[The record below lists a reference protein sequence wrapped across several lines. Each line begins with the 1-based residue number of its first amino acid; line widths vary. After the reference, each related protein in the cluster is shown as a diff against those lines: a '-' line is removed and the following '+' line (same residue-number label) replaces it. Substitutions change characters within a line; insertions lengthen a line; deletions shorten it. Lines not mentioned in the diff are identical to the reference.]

1 MAMEERCAVVRLKI
15 GRLGAAARVGASLS
29 MVALEAALWSPTA
42 AAADV
47 RPAPPAVHH
56 PIHKAPPSHRVA
68 PANPAPQGYIPCDI
82 TRAYHLDLMHA
93 AGFTGANQKI
103 AIIAAFDNPS
113 VQADLH
119 AFDIA
124 FGLPDP
130 AFQIV
135 NMGPPN
141 TATGTG
147 WDTEIDLDVEWAHAA
162 APGAAITLVE
172 AATDHLN
179 STQNPQV
186 GLLAAVDYA
195 VQVAHADVVSMS
207 WGTGEF
213 STETGFDTHF
223 PSTDATNNSNKP
235 VMYTAAAGDSG
246 FGTIWPAVSPAVLGV
261 GGTRLAPSAVGND
274 TNQTH
279 FGCSGMSSTPG
290 VTSQNETVWGGGPA
304 CVQGSCPGTGGGI
317 SNIEPRPAWQNNLG
331 LSSGGRA
338 VPDVAMLAD
347 PFSGVALYSDGSWSS
362 SVWGGTS
369 LGAPL
374 WSGVIALLNQQRIA
388 QGLSN
393 LNVTSSSSW
402 AYQTTTAL
410 NDIVT
415 GSAPSSPSD
424 PCLSSGACTAHSGYD
439 QVTGRGSPIGTLP
452 WEPLQG
458 PITSAPDAAAQG
470 GGRLDVFARGS
481 DNALWQRTSN
491 GGQWGGWQ
499 SLGGVLTAAPGVVAW
514 SPGRLDVFVRG
525 SDNALWHRWW
535 TTAGWSG
542 WESLGGVLSS
552 GPAVA
557 SWSSGRLDI
566 FVRGSDQALW
576 HKWWGGTAWGG
587 WESLAGVLL
596 PSDPGAVS
604 WGPNRID
611 IVVRGSDS
619 QMWHKSWDS
628 VRWTPWEPLG
638 GSLTSGLGAA
648 SPGASQLDLFGLV
661 ANGALQHKAW
671 AGRWGA
677 WLDLGG
683 QWASDP
689 GVVSQRNGTVDV
701 FERGTDGQLWHTTI
715 PSPLT

>member
-1 MAMEERCAVVRLKI
+1 MAMEERRAVVRLRI
-15 GRLGAAARVGASLS
+15 GHLGTAARVGACLS
-29 MVALEAALWSPTA
+29 MLALCSPAAE
-42 AAADV
+42 AADV
-47 RPAPPAVHH
+47 RPASTQVHH
-56 PIHKAPPSHRVA
+56 PIQKSPPRHSAA

-93 AGFTGANQKI
+93 AGFTGAGQKI
-103 AIIAAFDNPS
+103 AIIAAFDNPNA
-113 VQADLH
+113 QADLH
-119 AFDIA
+119 AFDVA

-130 AFQIV
+130 AFEVV

-141 TATGTG
+141 TALNTG

-207 WGTGEF
+207 WGTAELTGE
-213 STETGFDTHF
+213 TALDAHF
-223 PSTDATNNSNKP
+223 PSTDANNKP

-246 FGTIWPAVSPAVLGV
+246 FGTSWPAVSPGVLSV
-261 GGTRLAPSAVGND
+261 GGTRLAPSALGND
-274 TNQTH
+274 TQQAH
-279 FGCSGMSSTPG
+279 FNCSGMSTTPG
-290 VTSQNETVWGGGPA
+290 VSSQNETVWGGTA
-304 CVQGSCPGTGGGI
+304 TCAQSNCPGTGGGI
-317 SNIEPRPAWQNNLG
+317 STIEPRPAWQTGLG
-331 LSSGGRA
+331 LSGQGRA
-338 VPDVAMLAD
+338 IPDVAMLAD
-347 PFSGVALYSDGSWSS
+347 PSSGVALYSDGSWSGS
-362 SVWGGTS
+362 MWGGTS

-374 WSGVIALLNQQRIA
+374 WSGMIALLNQERIA
-388 QGLSN
+388 QGLSK

-402 AYQTTTAL
+402 AYQMTAL

-424 PCLSSGACTAHSGYD
+424 PCLGSGACAAHSGYD
-439 QVTGRGSPIGTLP
+439 LVTGRGSAIGTLP

-458 PITSAPDAAAQG
+458 SITSAPDAATQG
-470 GGRLDVFARGS
+470 GGRLDVFARGPG
-481 DNALWQRTSN
+481 NALWQRTSN
-491 GGQWGGWQ
+491 GGQWDTWQ

-514 SPGRLDVFVRG
+514 GPGRLDVFVAG
-525 SDNALWHRWW
+525 SDSALWHRWW

-542 WESLGGVLSS
+542 WESLGGVLTS

-557 SWSSGRLDI
+557 SWASGRLDI

-587 WESLAGVLL
+587 WESLAGVVL

-611 IVVRGSDS
+611 VLVRGSDS
-619 QMWHKSWDS
+619 QMWHRWWDGL
-628 VRWTPWEPLG
+628 RWNGWEPLG

-648 SPGASQLDLFGLV
+648 SPAASQLDLFGLA
-661 ANGALQHKAW
+661 ANGVLQHKAW
-671 AGRWGA
+671 AGRWGV
-677 WLDLGG
+677 WLNLSG